1 LPSGNDNRER
11 FLKERSDDTMK
22 RTTVGVIGAGRIGRM
37 HTENLVHAVPEAFVK
52 AVASPHLD
60 EEWAASLSIPVR
72 SVDNAAVFEDPEIDA
87 VVITASSGS
96 HAELIARAA
105 AAGKH
110 AFCEK
115 PVAFE
120 PETIEEVL
128 KAVQGAGTKLQ
139 VGFNRRSDPSLLDLM
154 DAVRSGQIGEVQT
167 IRVTNRDPKAPP
179 IDFVKRSGGLFFDF
193 VIHDF
198 DTVRFLSGSEIEEV
212 YAVGAVLVDPAI
224 GAAGDID
231 TAVVT
236 LKLASGALGVIDN
249 SRQAVY
255 GYDQRFEVF
264 GSEGSVAVDNT
275 TPSTRIVSTTGGV
288 TRRTPHGGFVS
299 RYREAF
305 VAELRAFL
313 AAVRGERPVVA
324 GAEDALAA
332 VRAAVAA
339 RESFQKQRPVRLD
352 TAGSI
357 AEGETVS

>member
-1 LPSGNDNRER
+1 MD
-11 FLKERSDDTMK
+11 
-22 RTTVGVIGAGRIGRM
+22 RTTVGVIGAGRIGKM
-37 HTENLVHAVPEAFVK
+37 HTENLVHAVPEAVVK

-60 EEWAASLSIPVR
+60 EGWAESLSIPIR
-72 SVDNAAVFEDPEIDA
+72 SVDNAAVFDDPDIEA
-87 VVITASSGS
+87 VVITASSGL
-96 HAELIARAA
+96 HAELIRQAA

-110 AFCEK
+110 VFCEK

-120 PETIEEVL
+120 PETIEEVV
-128 KAVQGAGTKLQ
+128 KAARKAGIKLQ

-154 DAVRSGQIGEVQT
+154 EAVRSGQIGEVHT

-198 DTVRFLSGSEIEEV
+198 DTVRFLSNSEIVEV
-212 YAVGAVLVDPAI
+212 YAVGGVLVDPAI

-236 LKLASGALGVIDN
+236 LRLASGALAMIDN

-264 GSEGSVAVDNT
+264 GSAGSIAVGNT
-275 TPSTRIVSTTGGV
+275 TPSTRVVSTTGGV
-288 TRRTPHGGFVS
+288 IGRTPHGGFVS

-305 VAELRAFL
+305 VAELRTFL
-313 AAVRGERPVVA
+313 AAVRGDSPVA
-324 GAEDALAA
+324 ADAEDALAA

-339 RESFQKQRPVRLD
+339 RESFQQQRPVRLD
-352 TAGSI
+352 TVVSA
-357 AEGETVS
+357 AKGEAVS

>member
-1 LPSGNDNRER
+1 MN
-11 FLKERSDDTMK
+11 
-22 RTTVGVIGAGRIGRM
+22 RTTVGVIGAGRIGKM

-60 EEWAASLSIPVR
+60 EEWAESLSIPVR
-72 SVDNAAVFEDPEIDA
+72 SIDNAAVFDDPEIQA

-96 HAELIARAA
+96 HAELIRQAA

-120 PETIEEVL
+120 PAAIEDVL
-128 KAVQGAGTKLQ
+128 KAVRSARIKLQ

-154 DAVRSGQIGEVQT
+154 EAVREGTVGDVHT
-167 IRVTNRDPKAPP
+167 VRVTNRDPKAPP

-198 DTVRFLSGSEIEEV
+198 DTVRFLSGSEILEV
-212 YAVGAVLVDPAI
+212 YAVGGVLIDPAI
-224 GAAGDID
+224 GDAGDID

-236 LKLASGALGVIDN
+236 LRLANGALAVIDN

-255 GYDQRFEVF
+255 GYDQRFEIF

-275 TPSTRIVSTTGGV
+275 TPSTRVVSTTGGV
-288 TRRTPHGGFVS
+288 ITRTPHGGFVS

-305 VAELRAFL
+305 VDELRAFL
-313 AAVRGERPVVA
+313 GAVRGDRTVVA

-332 VRAAVAA
+332 VRAACAA
-339 RESFQKQRPVRLD
+339 RQSFLEHRTVRLD
-352 TAGSI
+352 R
-357 AEGETVS
+357 AEPVAVKETVS